1 MPRSPAPNI
10 SVPVL
15 ALAVLC
21 CVEVVLLLD
30 PELLSSL
37 PHAAR
42 NSANAL
48 APAVPPTALRNRLRS
63 DGSVASRSTADCSSC
78 IVASTNRCGDW
89 FCGAPS
95 ADQADMRQLA
105 FVRLLTERSVIG
117 SIARPATGYVRD
129 REFPREEGRCLKKAR
144 PRRSNRSSARS

>member
-15 ALAVLC
+15 ALAALC
-21 CVEVVLLLD
+21 CVEVVLLLLD

-42 NSANAL
+42 NSAKAL

-63 DGSVASRSTADCSSC
+63 EGSVASRSTADCSSC
-78 IVASTNRCGDW
+78 IVASTYRCGDW
-89 FCGAPS
+89 FSIDPRGGSGPS
-95 ADQADMRQLA
+95 APAA
-105 FVRLLTERSVIG
+105 FVGLLT
-117 SIARPATGYVRD
+117 D
-129 REFPREEGRCLKKAR
+129 
-144 PRRSNRSSARS
+144 

>member
-15 ALAVLC
+15 ALAGAC
-21 CVEVVLLLD
+21 WVEAVLLLD
-30 PELLSSL
+30 PELLPSL

-42 NSANAL
+42 KSANAL

-78 IVASTNRCGDW
+78 IVASTIDVETG
-89 FCGAPS
+89 S
-95 ADQADMRQLA
+95 AVGPVQIRPIRAIWLL
-105 FVRLLTERSVIG
+105 VRLLTERSVIG

-129 REFPREEGRCLKKAR
+129 NEF
-144 PRRSNRSSARS
+144 

>member
-1 MPRSPAPNI
+1 MPRSPLPNI

-15 ALAVLC
+15 AVACWVD
-21 CVEVVLLLD
+21 VVL
-30 PELLSSL
+30 PELELFLSSL
-37 PHAAR
+37 PQAAR
-42 NSANAL
+42 KSANAL

-78 IVASTNRCGDW
+78 IVASTYRCGDW

-105 FVRLLTERSVIG
+105 FVRLPTERSVIG